1 MLYIDGDVI
10 SITKGDDAV
19 LEITINRS
27 DGTAYEMEPTDTL
40 TLTVREKPCEACPV
54 LLTSTS
60 APGSNRI
67 ILTGDGTGAICP
79 GRYSYDV
86 QLNRAEGSRFT
97 VLPDDIEP
105 ELRGRAVNWGNFIVM
120 GEVTIP

>member
-10 SITKGDDAV
+10 SITKGDDAA
-19 LEITINRS
+19 LEITINKS
-27 DGTAYEMEPTDTL
+27 DGTAFEMDATDTL
-40 TLTVREKPCEACPV
+40 TLTVREKPCAACPV
-54 LLTSTS
+54 LLTATS

-86 QLNRAEGSRFT
+86 QLNRADGSRFT
-97 VLPDDIEP
+97 VLPDDLEP
-105 ELRGRAVNWGNFIVM
+105 ELRGRAMNWMNFIVM

>member
-1 MLYIDGDVI
+1 MLYIDDDVI
-10 SITKGDDAV
+10 SITRGDDAT
-19 LEITINRS
+19 LEITINKS
-27 DGTAYEMEPTDTL
+27 DGTEFEMDPSDTL
-40 TLTVREKPCEACPV
+40 TLTVRERPCCGCPV

-67 ILTGDGTGAICP
+67 VLSGDAKAEVCP

-86 QLNRAEGSRFT
+86 QLNRANGERYT
-97 VLPDDIEP
+97 ILPNEIDP
-105 ELRGRAVNWGNFIVM
+105 ELQGRTANWRNFIIM

>member
-19 LEITINRS
+19 LEITIDTS
-27 DGTAYEMEPTDTL
+27 EGTAFVMEDTDTL
-40 TLTVREKPCEACPV
+40 TLTVRERPCEGYPV
-54 LLTSTS
+54 LLTATT

-67 ILTGDGTGAICP
+67 ILTGDATAQVCP

-86 QLNRAEGSRFT
+86 QLNRADGSRFT
-97 VLPDDIEP
+97 ILPDDLEP
-105 ELRGRAVNWGNFIVM
+105 ELRGRPMNWMNFIIM

>member
-10 SITKGDDAV
+10 SITKGDDAA
-19 LEITINRS
+19 LEITINKS
-27 DGTAYEMEPTDTL
+27 DGTAFELEPTDTL
-40 TLTVREKPCEACPV
+40 TLTVREKPCANYPV

-67 ILTGDGTGAICP
+67 ILTGDATAQVCP

-86 QLNRAEGSRFT
+86 QLNRADGSRFT
-97 VLPDDIEP
+97 VLPDDLEP
-105 ELRGRAVNWGNFIVM
+105 DLRGRAMNWMNFIVM

>member
-10 SITKGDDAV
+10 SITKGDDAA
-19 LEITINRS
+19 LEITINTS
-27 DGTAYEMEPTDTL
+27 DGTAFEMDPADTL
-40 TLTVREKPCEACPV
+40 TLTVREKPCVGSPV

-67 ILTGDGTGAICP
+67 ILTGDATANVCP

-86 QLNRAEGSRFT
+86 QLNRANGTRFT
-97 VLPDDIEP
+97 ILPDDLEP
-105 ELRGRAVNWGNFIVM
+105 ELRGRAINWQNFIVM

>member
-10 SITKGDDAV
+10 SITRGDDAT
-19 LEITINRS
+19 LEITIKKY
-27 DGTAYEMEPTDTL
+27 DGTDYQMDTTDTL
-40 TLTVREKPCEACPV
+40 TLTVREKPCANYPV

-60 APGSNRI
+60 VPGSNRI
-67 ILTGDGTGAICP
+67 ILTGDATAQVCP

-86 QLNRAEGSRFT
+86 QLNRADGSRFT
-97 VLPDDIEP
+97 ILPDDLEP
-105 ELRGRAVNWGNFIVM
+105 ELRGRAMNWMNFIIM

>member
-27 DGTAYEMEPTDTL
+27 DGTVYELEPTDTL

-67 ILTGDGTGAICP
+67 ILTGDGTGVICP

-86 QLNRAEGSRFT
+86 QLNRAEGTRFT
-97 VLPDDIEP
+97 VIPDDIEP
-105 ELRGRAVNWGNFIVM
+105 ELRGRGRNWGNFIIM

>member
-10 SITKGDDAV
+10 SITKGDDAA
-19 LEITINRS
+19 LEITINKS
-27 DGTAYEMEPTDTL
+27 DGTTFEMDATDTL
-40 TLTVREKPCEACPV
+40 TLTVREKPCAGYPV

-60 APGSNRI
+60 APGSHRI
-67 ILTGDGTGAICP
+67 ILTGDATAEVCP

-86 QLNRAEGSRFT
+86 QLNRADGGRFT
-97 VLPDDIEP
+97 ILPDDLEP
-105 ELRGRAVNWGNFIVM
+105 ELRGRVVNWQNFIIM

>member
-1 MLYIDGDVI
+1 MLYIDGDMI
-10 SITKGDDAV
+10 SITKGDDAA
-19 LEITINRS
+19 LEITINKS
-27 DGTAYEMEPTDTL
+27 DGTAFEMADTDTL
-40 TLTVREKPCEACPV
+40 TLTVREKPCAGCPV

-67 ILTGDGTGAICP
+67 ILTGSATASVCP

-86 QLNRAEGSRFT
+86 QLNRADGSRFT
-97 VLPDDIEP
+97 ILPDDLEP
-105 ELRGRAVNWGNFIVM
+105 ELRGRAMNWMNFIIM

>member
-1 MLYIDGDVI
+1 MLYIEDDII

-19 LEITINRS
+19 LEIDIITS
-27 DGTAYEMEPTDTL
+27 TDTAFEMDSTDTL
-40 TLTVREKPCEACPV
+40 TLTVRERPCCGCPV

-67 ILTGDGTGAICP
+67 VLSGDATAEICP

-86 QLNRAEGSRFT
+86 QLNRANGERYT
-97 VLPDDIEP
+97 VLPCNLDP
-105 ELRGRAVNWGNFIVM
+105 MLQGRAANWKNFVVM

>member
-19 LEITINRS
+19 LEITIDTS
-27 DGTAYEMEPTDTL
+27 EGTAFVMEDTDTL
-40 TLTVREKPCEACPV
+40 TLTVREMPCSDYPV

-67 ILTGDGTGAICP
+67 VLTGEGTANICP

-86 QLNRAEGSRFT
+86 QLNRADGSRFT
-97 VLPDDIEP
+97 ILPDDIDP
-105 ELRGRAVNWGNFIVM
+105 DLRGRMMNWQNFIVM